1 MELHNLDLN
10 KVATFLTIAETGS
23 VTAAAAELSLTRSA
37 VSHSLRSIEA
47 ELGIPLFHRVGRGL
61 VLTAEGK
68 LLKQAAVDVRVRL
81 DTALE
86 ALLGLAHEIRGP
98 VRVGLFL
105 GFSRFRLAAAIDA
118 FTERHP
124 GAELRLSFGPHAW
137 LIQQLLEG
145 KVDMTLSLLPAVEHR
160 ARIRSEKVSVKP
172 LVLAVPRVMKAPR
185 GFAAVSE
192 LPLVDYYRSDP
203 LIDRWTRH
211 HFAGKLVPRE
221 RIRAWVA
228 SADLALELVL
238 RGRFAAVVPEDI
250 ADPFRDGKALH
261 VAGGSGKPLENHVW
275 LNDLG
280 AKGATRASTEFRAL
294 LRNVLRGDG
303 PSART

>member
-1 MELHNLDLN
+1 MELHNVDLN
-10 KVATFLTIAETGS
+10 KVATVLTIAETGS

-37 VSHSLRSIEA
+37 VSHSLRSIES

-68 LLKQAAVDVRVRL
+68 LLKQAAIDVRSRL
-81 DTALE
+81 DTA
-86 ALLGLAHEIRGP
+86 HEVRGP

-124 GAELRLSFGPHAW
+124 AAELRLSFGPHAW

-160 ARIRSEKVSVKP
+160 ARIRSEKLSVRP
-172 LVLAVPRVMKAPR
+172 LVLAIPRAIKPPR

-192 LPLVDYYRSDP
+192 LAVVDYYRSDP

-211 HFAGKLVPRE
+211 HFGGRILPRE

-238 RGRFAAVVPEDI
+238 RGRFGAVVPEDI
-250 ADPFRDGKALH
+250 AEPFRQTKALH
-261 VAGGSGKPLENHVW
+261 IAPGSSKPLENHVW

-280 AKGATRASTEFRAL
+280 AKGATRAATEFRVL
-294 LRNVLRGDG
+294 LRDVLRGEKTG
-303 PSART
+303 GA